1 LRRFLAEGFATT
13 LWHKLVGVL
22 STRRRREFSHP
33 DIEREIQDLIDAGE
47 QEGLISEDEGEMLQ
61 SILSF
66 RDTTV
71 REIMV
76 PRTEVVAVSSD
87 TSIGTLLEKAIKEGH
102 SRIPVYSQ
110 SSDNIV
116 GILHVKDL
124 LAYWGREQVDLK
136 GLLRTPHFVPET
148 KKISQLLTELRDRKS
163 HMAIVIDEYGGFA
176 GLATIEDI
184 LEEIVG
190 EIRDEH
196 DTEER
201 RIIPTPDGDLLVDAR
216 LDIEEL
222 AEHLGVQ
229 IPEGNFESV
238 GGFIINL
245 LGRVPQPRE
254 TIEYA
259 PLEMTVESAD
269 ARKIHTVRVR
279 LHDPRA
285 GSLETP
291 ASA

>member
-1 LRRFLAEGFATT
+1 LAEGFGTS
-13 LWHKLVGVL
+13 LWHKLAGML
-22 STRRRREFSHP
+22 NMRRRREISHP
-33 DIEREIQDLIDAGE
+33 DIEREIQHLIDAGE

-76 PRTEVVAVSSD
+76 PRTEVVAASSD
-87 TSIGTLLEKAIKEGH
+87 TSIGALLETAIKEGH
-102 SRIPVYSQ
+102 SRIPVYSE

-124 LAYWGREQVDLK
+124 LAYWGKEQVDLK

-148 KKISQLLTELRDRKS
+148 KKISQLLKELRDRKS
-163 HMAIVIDEYGGFA
+163 HMAIVIDEYGGFS
-176 GLATIEDI
+176 GLVTIEDI

-201 RIIPTPDGDLLVDAR
+201 RITPTSDGDLLVDAR
-216 LDIEEL
+216 LDIEDL
-222 AEHLGVQ
+222 AEYLGVQ

-269 ARKIHTVRVR
+269 ARKIHTVRVK
-279 LHDPRA
+279 LHGPRA
-285 GSLETP
+285 GSHETP

>member
-1 LRRFLAEGFATT
+1 MKEKLGTS
-13 LWHKLVGVL
+13 LWRKLTGLL
-22 STRRRREFSHP
+22 SPARRRESSHP
-33 DIEREIQDLIDAGE
+33 DIERKIQHLIDTGE
-47 QEGLISEDEGEMLQ
+47 QEGLISEDEGEMIQ

-76 PRTEVVAVSSD
+76 PRTEVVAASSD
-87 TSIGTLLEKAIKEGH
+87 IAIDKLLELVIKQGH
-102 SRIPVYSQ
+102 SRIPIYSENN
-110 SSDNIV
+110 DNII

-124 LAYWGREQVDLK
+124 LVSWGQKQMDVK
-136 GLLRTPHFVPET
+136 SHLRTPHFVPET
-148 KKISQLLTELRDRKS
+148 KKISQLLKELQDRKS
-163 HMAIVIDEYGGFA
+163 HMAIVVDEYGGFA
-176 GLATIEDI
+176 GLVTIEDI

-196 DTEER
+196 DAEER
-201 RIIPTPDGDLLVDAR
+201 RIMLTPDGDLLVDAR

-222 AEHLGVQ
+222 AEHVGVQ

-254 TIEYA
+254 TIAYA

-279 LHDPRA
+279 LHDQRA
-285 GSLETP
+285 GSRDTP
-291 ASA
+291 ASV

>member
-1 LRRFLAEGFATT
+1 LAEGFGSS
-13 LWHKLVGVL
+13 LWGKLAGML
-22 STRRRREFSHP
+22 SMRRRREFSHP

-47 QEGLISEDEGEMLQ
+47 QEGLISEDEGEMIQ

-66 RDTTV
+66 QDTTV

-76 PRTEVVAVSSD
+76 PRTEVVAASSD
-87 TSIGTLLEKAIKEGH
+87 TSIGTLLETAIKEGH
-102 SRIPVYSQ
+102 SRIPVYSE
-110 SSDNIV
+110 STDNIV

-124 LAYWGREQVDLK
+124 LVYWGQEQVDLK
-136 GLLRTPHFVPET
+136 SLLRTPHFVPET
-148 KKISQLLTELRDRKS
+148 KKISQLLKELRDRKS

-176 GLATIEDI
+176 GLVTIEDI

-196 DTEER
+196 DTEEP
-201 RIIPTPDGDLLVDAR
+201 RITPTPDGDLLVDAR

-259 PLEMTVESAD
+259 PFEMTVESAD

-279 LHDPRA
+279 LQDPQA
-285 GSLETP
+285 GSHETP

>member
-1 LRRFLAEGFATT
+1 M
-13 LWHKLVGVL
+13 L

-33 DIEREIQDLIDAGE
+33 DIEREIQQLIDAGE
-47 QEGLISEDEGEMLQ
+47 QKGLISEDEGEMIE
-61 SILSF
+61 SIFSF
-66 RDTTV
+66 WDTTV

-76 PRTEVVAVSSD
+76 PRTEVIAVGSD
-87 TSIGTLLEKAIKEGH
+87 TSIGTLLETAIKEGH
-102 SRIPVYSQ
+102 SRIPVYSE
-110 SSDNIV
+110 SSDDIV
-116 GILHVKDL
+116 GILHFKDL
-124 LAYWGREQVDLK
+124 LVYWGQEHVDLK

-148 KKISQLLTELRDRKS
+148 KKISQLLKELRDRKS

-176 GLATIEDI
+176 GLVTIEDI

-201 RIIPTPDGDLLVDAR
+201 RITPTADGDLLVDAR
-216 LDIEEL
+216 LDIEKL

-245 LGRVPQPRE
+245 LGRVPRPRE

-269 ARKIHTVRVR
+269 ARKIHIVRVR
-279 LHDPRA
+279 LQDSRA
-285 GSLETP
+285 GSHETP

>member
-1 LRRFLAEGFATT
+1 MAEGFGTS
-13 LWHKLVGVL
+13 LWQKLVGML
-22 STRRRREFSHP
+22 SMRRRREFSHP
-33 DIEREIQDLIDAGE
+33 DIEREIQHLIDAGE
-47 QEGLISEDEGEMLQ
+47 QKGVISEDEGEMIQ

-76 PRTEVVAVSSD
+76 PRTEVVAASSD
-87 TSIGTLLEKAIKEGH
+87 TSIGTLLETAIKEGH
-102 SRIPVYSQ
+102 SRIPVYSG

-124 LAYWGREQVDLK
+124 LVYWGQEQVDLK

-148 KKISQLLTELRDRKS
+148 KKISQLLKELRDRKS

-176 GLATIEDI
+176 GLVTIEDI

-196 DTEER
+196 DTEEP
-201 RIIPTPDGDLLVDAR
+201 RITPTPNGDLLVDAR

-222 AEHLGVQ
+222 AERLGVE

-259 PLEMTVESAD
+259 PLKMTVESAD

-285 GSLETP
+285 GSHETP
-291 ASA
+291 VSS